1 MLTSP
6 LVTAREV
13 APEESNVDTEVSPD
27 TSKTSSQCNCFI
39 NIKTA
44 FYCSNSISSCNVNIT
59 IIYCKRSCS

>member
-27 TSKTSSQCNCFI
+27 TSV
-39 NIKTA
+39 
-44 FYCSNSISSCNVNIT
+44 Y
-59 IIYCKRSCS
+59 YPM

>member
-27 TSKTSSQCNCFI
+27 TSKYI
-39 NIKTA
+39 
-44 FYCSNSISSCNVNIT
+44 
-59 IIYCKRSCS
+59 